1 MLAQNAWESHV
12 YHCAS
17 EGIVGGLGSPY
28 GHIEL
33 VAHRE
38 KGHLLS
44 ALLRM
49 GGHQG
54 FSLCAMGIYGNKH
67 SQKMGTEQGG
77 RKRQWN
83 RKLPQWQSGK
93 TTKNYGMAEMNQ

>member
-1 MLAQNAWESHV
+1 M
-12 YHCAS
+12 
-17 EGIVGGLGSPY
+17 
-28 GHIEL
+28 

-77 RKRQWN
+77 WKWQWN

-93 TTKNYGMAEMNQ
+93 TTKMMKWRKVNQGGAGAAVVSEGAAAGVLQREVIKRVCVL